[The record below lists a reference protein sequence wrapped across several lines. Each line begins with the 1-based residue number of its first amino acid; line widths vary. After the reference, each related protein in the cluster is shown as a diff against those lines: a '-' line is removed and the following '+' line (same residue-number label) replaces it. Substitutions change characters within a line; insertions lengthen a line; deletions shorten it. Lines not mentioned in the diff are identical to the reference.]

1 MKIRLAPFAV
11 ALAAACAS
19 PQRTA
24 DPLPNGP
31 EAAAT
36 ELAAS
41 GAAHQTTK
49 QSTFNARVWVGWQDT
64 AMDCEAS
71 ARAMRQSGPQ
81 HAWEALRACI
91 EIGRFNR
98 GPFTQIALLT
108 SYWDDE
114 LRARPDAPRVVGQ
127 VIANRGG
134 DVDGDISR
142 LQKVRMPVFTLGAA
156 MKQPDVCKGRYVI
169 LRARLFDVK
178 MDEKN
183 ATALLAETSMKPAE
197 GLRDS
202 GDVYV
207 SSYNRSGSSSGSSTG
222 SGAYQTDRYGSG
234 RGSYSSSGESGYNS
248 SGSSTS
254 GFAKRFYENVVH
266 ATGRQ
271 ALGKLPE
278 PDPFLEPGKEFVFV
292 ARFDGA
298 RPGNPPNGT
307 MAALTI
313 MTYYSPGALLLE

>member
-1 MKIRLAPFAV
+1 MKTRLATL
-11 ALAAACAS
+11 ALALGAACAS
-19 PQRTA
+19 PQRTS
-24 DPLPNGP
+24 DPQPKGP
-31 EAAAT
+31 EMAAA
-36 ELAAS
+36 ELPAPPAAPPK
-41 GAAHQTTK
+41 T
-49 QSTFNARVWVGWQDT
+49 STFNARVWVGWQET

-71 ARAMRQSGPQ
+71 ARAMRQANPQ

-91 EIGRFNR
+91 EMGRFTR

-108 SYWDDE
+108 SYWDAE
-114 LRARPDAPRVVGQ
+114 LRSRADAPRVVGQ

-156 MKQPDVCKGRYVI
+156 MKQPEVYKGRNVI

-178 MDEKN
+178 MDEKS
-183 ATALLAETSMKPAE
+183 ATAMLAETSMKPAE
-197 GLRDS
+197 ALRDN

-207 SSYNRSGSSSGSSTG
+207 SSYNRSGASKGSGTG
-222 SGAYQTDRYGSG
+222 SGAYETDRYGSG
-234 RGSYSSSGESGYNS
+234 RGSYAYSGDSGYSS

-266 ATGRQ
+266 ATGLQ

-278 PDPFLEPGKEFVFV
+278 ADPFLEPNKEFVFV
-292 ARFDGA
+292 TRFEGA

-307 MAALTI
+307 MASLSI
-313 MTYYSPGALLLE
+313 VTYFSPGALLLE

>member
-1 MKIRLAPFAV
+1 M
-11 ALAAACAS
+11 
-19 PQRTA
+19 
-24 DPLPNGP
+24 
-31 EAAAT
+31 
-36 ELAAS
+36 
-41 GAAHQTTK
+41 
-49 QSTFNARVWVGWQDT
+49 
-64 AMDCEAS
+64 
-71 ARAMRQSGPQ
+71 
-81 HAWEALRACI
+81 
-91 EIGRFNR
+91 
-98 GPFTQIALLT
+98 
-108 SYWDDE
+108 
-114 LRARPDAPRVVGQ
+114 
-127 VIANRGG
+127 
-134 DVDGDISR
+134 
-142 LQKVRMPVFTLGAA
+142 
-156 MKQPDVCKGRYVI
+156 
-169 LRARLFDVK
+169 
-178 MDEKN
+178 
-183 ATALLAETSMKPAE
+183 
-197 GLRDS
+197 
-202 GDVYV
+202 

>member
-1 MKIRLAPFAV
+1 
-11 ALAAACAS
+11 
-19 PQRTA
+19 
-24 DPLPNGP
+24 
-31 EAAAT
+31 
-36 ELAAS
+36 
-41 GAAHQTTK
+41 
-49 QSTFNARVWVGWQDT
+49 
-64 AMDCEAS
+64 
-71 ARAMRQSGPQ
+71 
-81 HAWEALRACI
+81 
-91 EIGRFNR
+91 
-98 GPFTQIALLT
+98 
-108 SYWDDE
+108 
-114 LRARPDAPRVVGQ
+114 
-127 VIANRGG
+127 
-134 DVDGDISR
+134 
-142 LQKVRMPVFTLGAA
+142 
-156 MKQPDVCKGRYVI
+156 
-169 LRARLFDVK
+169 
-178 MDEKN
+178 
-183 ATALLAETSMKPAE
+183 
-197 GLRDS
+197 
-202 GDVYV
+202 V

-222 SGAYQTDRYGSG
+222 SGSYQTDRYGSG